1 MHPYARRVR
10 DIEVESGGAP
20 SLPIVLESAIEMA
33 AAEGNDSVGPAD
45 SPEHAGLLEP
55 GTDYGLA
62 SRFDDTRAD
71 K

>member
-1 MHPYARRVR
+1 MR

-45 SPEHAGLLEP
+45 SLEHAGLLEP